1 MRRKRASPLHRV
13 PRRPQK
19 DARRS
24 GRSSGLRHS
33 CGVRLPAGTRRSG
46 NADPSTRPVCSSLT
60 AIACR
65 PELSGE
71 VPQNCAPCKNYRQQR
86 KRSRPMTWDGICD
99 LVVPPKFRRENLRGS
114 ARRPGNDGQ
123 TARLVSAHAPGWWD
137 IAALCRVLAPYG
149 RSLWAKTAS
158 RPHQRFIVILPPAR
172 PFVKGFFAT
181 VRNIVDNYTKSCHR
195 NATEKLL
202 RLVSP
207 AGRETSSGISVRS
220 LTWPSSAG
228 TPCQGSRQT

>member
-1 MRRKRASPLHRV
+1 MRRKRAAPSRRV
-13 PRRPQK
+13 PQRPQK

-24 GRSSGLRHS
+24 GHSSGLCHS
-33 CGVRLPAGTRRSG
+33 CGVRLPVGTRRSG
-46 NADPSTRPVCSSLT
+46 TADPAVRPFCAIPS

-114 ARRPGNDGQ
+114 ARRPGNGGQ

-158 RPHQRFIVILPPAR
+158 RPHQRFMSSYHPR
-172 PFVKGFFAT
+172 GRSSRGFLLHYGISALK
-181 VRNIVDNYTKSCHR
+181 YTICYQR

-207 AGRETSSGISVRS
+207 AGREISSGISVRS

>member
-1 MRRKRASPLHRV
+1 MACG
-13 PRRPQK
+13 
-19 DARRS
+19 RS
-24 GRSSGLRHS
+24 GRSSGLRPSPQRPPAGRHPAERYRRSGRSPGPLSS
-33 CGVRLPAGTRRSG
+33 CGDRLPARTRG
-46 NADPSTRPVCSSLT
+46 K
-60 AIACR
+60 
-65 PELSGE
+65 
-71 VPQNCAPCKNYRQQR
+71 VPQNCAPCKSYRQQR
-86 KRSRPMTWDGICD
+86 KRSRPITWDGICD

-114 ARRPGNDGQ
+114 ARRPGNGGQ

-158 RPHQRFIVILPPAR
+158 RPHQRFMSSYHPR
-172 PFVKGFFAT
+172 GRSSRGFLLHYGISALK
-181 VRNIVDNYTKSCHR
+181 YTICYQR

-207 AGRETSSGISVRS
+207 AGREISSGISVRS